1 MAMPLVATG
10 SLCKVLRSVSRV
22 TWPEIVAIAT
32 QLRRAIKALHDV
44 EFLHL
49 DIKPSNVLWVPN
61 TRELFLTDF
70 GMAEHVSREKR
81 RSVLLYN
88 EYVTPQYRP
97 PELWGAKGDDHI
109 QGALTKAVDYWSFAC
124 VVLEVTVGRRVFPD
138 HDPLADIEAY
148 CLRVKG
154 APENRKALHAFG
166 TSAHRLLKGMA
177 SHVFRAMDP
186 EPTKRSISAWG
197 CYESLVLQ

>member
-49 DIKPSNVLWVPN
+49 DIKPSNVLWVPQE
-61 TRELFLTDF
+61 RALFLTDF

-81 RSVLLYN
+81 RSVYD
-88 EYVTPQYRP
+88 EYVTPPYRP
-97 PELWGAKGDDHI
+97 PELWRTKGADHA
-109 QGALTKAVDYWSFAC
+109 QGALTKAVD
-124 VVLEVTVGRRVFPD
+124 
-138 HDPLADIEAY
+138 
-148 CLRVKG
+148 
-154 APENRKALHAFG
+154 
-166 TSAHRLLKGMA
+166 
-177 SHVFRAMDP
+177 
-186 EPTKRSISAWG
+186 
-197 CYESLVLQ
+197 

>member
-10 SLCKVLRSVSRV
+10 SISQVLRGKYRV
-22 TWPEIVAIAT
+22 AWPDIVAIAT
-32 QLRRAIKALHDV
+32 QLRRAMIALHDFQ
-44 EFLHL
+44 FLHL

-124 VVLEVTVGRRVFPD
+124 VVLEVTVGRCFSRPREGHCMRVQ
-138 HDPLADIEAY
+138 
-148 CLRVKG
+148 G

-166 TSAHRLLKGMA
+166 NNAHRQLRALA

-186 EPTKRSISAWG
+186 EPTKRSIDAWD
-197 CYESLVLQ
+197 CYENLVK